1 MKLYEV
7 NGRIAE
13 LTEQLEPDPETGEI
27 TGDVDAIIAEI
38 DGLRMERTEILG
50 YLAKLVLNAR
60 SDLAEIKAE
69 ERRLRDRKNALTAKT
84 DRLMAVLD
92 RECGG
97 VKTDCGVATV
107 NYRQTSR
114 VEVTDTGAAVAWL
127 RDHGFNGCYRQPDP
141 EVSKSGVKTLL
152 QDGRDIP
159 GVTLVQERSCS
170 LR

>member
-13 LTEQLEPDPETGEI
+13 LMDRLEPDPETGEI

-38 DGLRMERTEILG
+38 DGLQMERMDILS

-60 SDLAEIKAE
+60 SDIAEIKTE
-69 ERRLRDRKNALTAKT
+69 ERRLRDRRNALNAKT

-97 VKTDCGVATV
+97 VNTDCGVATV
-107 NYRQTSR
+107 NYRQTSH
-114 VEVTDTGAAVAWL
+114 VEVSDSGAAIAWL
-127 RDHGFNGCYRQPDP
+127 RENGFNGCYRQPEP
-141 EVSKSGVKTLL
+141 EVSKSGIKALL
-152 QDGRDIP
+152 QDGRQVP
-159 GVTLVQERSCS
+159 GVALVQEMSCS